1 MKKKKFRYVTE
12 LRKLLMEQGEFDIWF
27 LIILLKSKI
36 WLDCEGLQRG
46 KVVCIQSYRLNL
58 VHCPILGL
66 FKNMYKQKPFLL
78 IGGICCNYTHCI
90 RKQNWGRHTVCFN
103 RPHYLSFNR
112 QHRHQI
118 ILVIS
123 WEEPKR
129 KLYNLF
135 IKLCNKDLSSCYF
148 NNTTYEYDTR

>member
-1 MKKKKFRYVTE
+1 MYPEWSKIFRHVTE
-12 LRKLLMEQGEFDIWF
+12 LKKLLMEQRTFDMIWF

-46 KVVCIQSYRLNL
+46 KVVSIQSYRLNL
-58 VHCPILGL
+58 AHCPILGL
-66 FKNMYKQKPFLL
+66 LKDMYKQKPLLL

-90 RKQNWGRHTVCFN
+90 RKQNWGRHIVCSN
-103 RPHYLSFNR
+103 IPHYISFNR

-129 KLYNLF
+129 ICKKLEVYAYL
-135 IKLCNKDLSSCYF
+135 ISLMKSKLA
-148 NNTTYEYDTR
+148 